1 MSKVKVKV
9 KSKGK
14 RGNEME
20 NERSEGMSEEVKD
33 LCGTEYRERVVEIEI
48 TVNASWLSERY
59 GVVKESLTRG
69 DVKEWMHGLSV
80 AIREDFASDNSRVR
94 VVFHRYHGGL
104 GKGTVCFHVDD
115 SYGSVE
121 DVVLDMCAVETMMYP
136 MVEDFL
142 CLDHRFENPHNDVWI
157 GNVVETR
164 LGYDTDEKGERGET
178 KEEEEREKRDEEW
191 RKNYERREML
201 TNLELY
207 IEDSRMK
214 KQSDDH
220 YSREFGDGCVT
231 HTVHCHRPFFYSAG
245 CSGSEKA
252 KYHAY
257 IDVAWKDPFD
267 SPHGQTISMLLDKD
281 FDTLEDAMC
290 WAMHLC
296 EMSERAIRIG
306 ERRTEAK
313 YESKAVGSQSAGKR
327 M

>member
-1 MSKVKVKV
+1 MKVKAKE
-9 KSKGK
+9 K
-14 RGNEME
+14 RRNEMLE
-20 NERSEGMSEEVKD
+20 KLEKTERLEESKN
-33 LCGTEYRERVVEIEI
+33 LCDTEYQERVVEIVI
-48 TVNASWLSERY
+48 TINASWLSERY
-59 GVVKESLTRG
+59 RVVKESLTRG

-80 AIREDFASDNSRVR
+80 AIREDFAGDDPRVR

-104 GKGTVCFHVDD
+104 GKGEVCFHVED
-115 SYGSVE
+115 SYGEVE
-121 DVVLDMCAVETMMYP
+121 DVVIDMCVVETMMYP
-136 MVEDFL
+136 TAEDFL
-142 CLDHRFENPHNDVWI
+142 CLDHRFENPENYHWI

-164 LGYDTDEKGERGET
+164 LGYDTDEKGEVGET

-191 RKNYERREML
+191 RKNYERREKL

-207 IEDSRMK
+207 IEDSKMK
-214 KQSDDH
+214 KRSDDH
-220 YSREFGDGCVT
+220 YSREFGDGWVT

-245 CSGSEKA
+245 CSGSENA

-267 SPHGQTISMLLDKD
+267 SPHGQTISMLLDKG

-306 ERRTEAK
+306 ERRMEAK
-313 YESKAVGSQSAGKR
+313 YERKAVGSQSAGIR
-327 M
+327 T